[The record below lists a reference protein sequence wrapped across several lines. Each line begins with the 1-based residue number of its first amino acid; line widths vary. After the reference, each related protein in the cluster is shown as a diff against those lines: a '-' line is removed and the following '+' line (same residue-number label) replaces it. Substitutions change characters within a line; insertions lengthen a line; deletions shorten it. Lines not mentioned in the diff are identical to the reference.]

1 MEWKEISE
9 FPNIKISN
17 EGQIYSKISKRLQKL
32 TLNNTG
38 YYLVSVK
45 NDKGEYKPRLVHRL
59 VAKAFLDNKNN
70 YKCINHK
77 DSDKLNNH
85 AYNLEWCTKAY
96 NNRHSVDMGLSN
108 TKKPILAKNLKTKKV
123 LEYESAREASK
134 DLNIDYKQISDNCRG
149 RQHTCHGYKFSFKE
163 DVTTSS

>member
-1 MEWKEISE
+1 
-9 FPNIKISN
+9 
-17 EGQIYSKISKRLQKL
+17 
-32 TLNNTG
+32 
-38 YYLVSVK
+38 
-45 NDKGEYKPRLVHRL
+45 
-59 VAKAFLDNKNN
+59 
-70 YKCINHK
+70 
-77 DSDKLNNH
+77 
-85 AYNLEWCTKAY
+85 
-96 NNRHSVDMGLSN
+96 MGLSN